1 MSTVFEAKSGPLSK
15 RPLRDPRDLDVLV
28 ECAPSG
34 DGQDVVDKGSA
45 NDESLQ
51 PQCSRRAVLAGDG
64 EEVVDKG
71 SANGESLQPQCS
83 RRAVLAGDRKTCHAH
98 AYKQGVV
105 TACFQKKRRRDPEV
119 FERHGRHD
127 FDRPISSFV
136 ARKLRHKGI
145 FKMCLKNLKCDE
157 SIESIEFGEP
167 GDRERSERSERLERL
182 ERLERSRGLV

>member
-1 MSTVFEAKSGPLSK
+1 MDIKMSTVFEAKSGPLSK

-34 DGQDVVDKGSA
+34 DGQD
-45 NDESLQ
+45 
-51 PQCSRRAVLAGDG
+51 
-64 EEVVDKG
+64 VVDKG